1 MPRVSGFIDTSGGVG
16 APIVRSLVFL
26 PRFGA
31 GGFVDFL
38 VDTGASKT
46 ALHPYDWTLFVPP
59 DRWTD
64 WTVTESLR
72 GIGGSRQYAEEE
84 AGLIFVDE
92 DGNRFAS
99 QQMSILVGLLT
110 VEDLSI
116 PVPSVLGMDIMS
128 KGSIAID
135 QHSVTL
141 DLPGYPLLNE

>member
-1 MPRVSGFIDTSGGVG
+1 MPKVSGFIDTSSGAS

-72 GIGGSRQYAEEE
+72 GIGGSRQYADEQ
-84 AGLIFVDE
+84 AGLIFVGE
-92 DGNRFAS
+92 DGDRFVS
-99 QQMSILVGLLT
+99 QQLSLLVGLLT
-110 VEDLSI
+110 VEDLTI
-116 PVPSVLGMDIMS
+116 PVPSVLGMDIMG
-128 KGSIAID
+128 KGSIEID
-135 QHSVTL
+135 QQTVTL
-141 DLPGYPLLNE
+141 DLPGYPLPTV